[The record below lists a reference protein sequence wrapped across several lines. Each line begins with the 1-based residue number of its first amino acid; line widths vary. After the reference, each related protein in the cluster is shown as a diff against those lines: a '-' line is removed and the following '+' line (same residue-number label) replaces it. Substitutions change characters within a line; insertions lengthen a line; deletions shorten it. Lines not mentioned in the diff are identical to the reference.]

1 MTVSRKIARWG
12 VAAAVLVL
20 AIGVGPGLGQAPG
33 PLTVAQVANYKAN
46 DRQARLEEGAKKEGG
61 LLLYTSMDLEESQP
75 LMEGFTKKYPFIKG
89 EVYRAS
95 GEDVAQKLITEYRGR
110 KYVAD
115 LFEGTGVDVAK
126 MLNEGYG
133 QPYFTPRAASYP
145 RQGQDSKGLWV
156 STRFNMLAMG
166 WNTTLVPAA
175 DVPKKYEDLLEARWR
190 GKIGI
195 EADDQIWLATLLEH
209 WGESRAMEFFRRL
222 QEQQLL
228 IRKGHTLLANL
239 VVAGEVPLS
248 PTLYN
253 HRPQVLKRR
262 GAPIDWRPLEPV
274 VAVIHVVS
282 MPKNAPHPHAA
293 MLFIDYLLSPEG
305 QQALAKLGRIPAH
318 SFVNADPPELNRG
331 FVYKALD
338 PVVFLQKYARYDQL
352 WQEMVIRRR

>member
-1 MTVSRKIARWG
+1 MPVGVRKLAVIGLALVV
-12 VAAAVLVL
+12 VAALP
-20 AIGVGPGLGQAPG
+20 GGPGWAQ
-33 PLTVAQVANYKAN
+33 TTSIVARVANYRGA
-46 DRQARLEEGAKKEGG
+46 DRQAMLEEGARKEGA
-61 LLLYTSMDLEESQP
+61 LLMYTSMDLEESQP
-75 LMEGFTKKYPFIKG
+75 LVEGFVKKYPFIKG

-115 LFEGTGVDVAK
+115 VFEGTGIDVAK
-126 MLNEGYG
+126 MLNEQFG
-133 QPYFTPRAASYP
+133 QSYYTPRAASYP
-145 RQGQDSKGLWV
+145 RQGQDPKGFWV
-156 STRFNMLAMG
+156 ATRYNMLALG
-166 WNTTLVPAA
+166 WNTNLVTAA
-175 DVPKKYEDLLEARWR
+175 DVPKQYQDLLDARWR

-222 QEQQLL
+222 NEQQLL

-253 HRPQVLKRR
+253 HRPQILKRR

-274 VAVIHVVS
+274 VAVIHVIS
-282 MPKNAPHPHAA
+282 LPKNAPHPHTAI
-293 MLFIDYLLSPEG
+293 LFIDHLLSPEG

-352 WQEMVIRRR
+352 WQEFILRRR